1 MIQEYKEL
9 DRLISGRPTLDLW
22 KELEDVITSEQAN
35 SLCMDDNCDKAALAC
50 MLKTRFSAVLSSY
63 RDKVEKEW
71 ELTLEDDTSDIDT
84 GVLLGVMNLLNS
96 LLEE

>member
-1 MIQEYKEL
+1 MIQEYEEL

-22 KELEDVITSEQAN
+22 KELEDVITSEQAS
-35 SLCMDDNCDKAALAC
+35 SLCMDDNCDKAALVC
-50 MLKTRFSAVLSSY
+50 MLKTRFSAALSNY
-63 RDKVEKEW
+63 RDKIEKEW
-71 ELTLEDDTSDIDT
+71 GSTLEDDTSDIDT